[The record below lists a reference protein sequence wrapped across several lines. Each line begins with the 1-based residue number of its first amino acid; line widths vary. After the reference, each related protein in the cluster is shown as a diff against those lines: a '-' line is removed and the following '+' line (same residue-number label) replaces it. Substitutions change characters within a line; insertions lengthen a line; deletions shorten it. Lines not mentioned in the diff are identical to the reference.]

1 MMYYID
7 TSVLVA
13 YYSPE
18 ALSDKAEA
26 FLMTCAK
33 PAISSLTEV
42 EFYSA
47 VARKVRLDELA
58 RSDANR
64 LAAAFLSHID
74 GGFFAQLPLA
84 DEHFCLARDWLALW
98 NTTLR
103 SLDALHL
110 ALTASGD
117 MTIVTADQQ
126 LAKSAE
132 ALSLKFLFMEPL

>member
-1 MMYYID
+1 
-7 TSVLVA
+7 
-13 YYSPE
+13 
-18 ALSDKAEA
+18 
-26 FLMTCAK
+26 
-33 PAISSLTEV
+33 
-42 EFYSA
+42 
-47 VARKVRLDELA
+47 
-58 RSDANR
+58 
-64 LAAAFLSHID
+64 
-74 GGFFAQLPLA
+74 AQLPLA

-126 LAKSAE
+126 LAKSAQ